1 MIRKG
6 FIFSFILFI
15 SILFLAACSS
25 DTSAPE
31 KAEPK
36 DDTEKTEDVVIQH
49 AMGETK
55 VHPSPKR
62 VVILDNGGLDNV
74 LALGV
79 KPVGAPTIVLDM
91 PFPEYLGSQ
100 TDGIQNIG
108 SVNEPN
114 LETITQLQPDLILG
128 SKDTHEALYDQLSLI
143 APTVFVETVGTTWR
157 ENLLLQGKAL
167 GIEDKAKELLDNYNK
182 RVTDYKNKV
191 NGSEIEVSVI
201 RARTDKVSVYLKQS
215 FAGSIL
221 EELGLA
227 RPESQ
232 RADDFAMD
240 LNNEAIPELDG
251 DYLIWFTRD
260 VPNIIDTNFSTNP
273 MWQNLEAVKNEKVY
287 EVSFETWLSGL
298 GVQAANFLID
308 DVEKYIK

>member
-6 FIFSFILFI
+6 FISSFILFI

-36 DDTEKTEDVVIQH
+36 DDTEKTEEVVIQH

-74 LALGV
+74 LALGI

-167 GIEDKAKELLDNYNK
+167 GIEDKAKELLDNYNN
-182 RVTDYKNKV
+182 RVADYKNKV